1 MFHRPPRRARVQW
14 RVWMPWYEFSRLVG
28 EVQDHDEVLRG
39 GLTASAILVAAT
51 LALAVALPTLA
62 LPLVVAGGL
71 GAVGLLLG
79 AHPDGARLVAELR
92 AVGLPGPRTLLRIG
106 ASLAVDEARSLWD
119 GRPAL
124 NAPGGASRPLLL
136 AGPGAGDAAS
146 EIATDDASE
155 MAMIEEGQTDGDN
168 SMGG

>member
-14 RVWMPWYEFSRLVG
+14 RVWMPWYEFSRIVG
-28 EVQDHDEVLRG
+28 ELQDHDAVLHG
-39 GLTASAILVAAT
+39 GFTAAAILVAGT
-51 LALAVALPTLA
+51 LAGAFALPALA
-62 LPLVVAGGL
+62 LPLIIGGGL
-71 GAVGLLLG
+71 TTAGMLLG

-92 AVGLPGPRTLLRIG
+92 AVGLPAPRTLLRIG
-106 ASLAVDEARSLWD
+106 VHMGAEDARSLWD

-136 AGPGAGDAAS
+136 AGPGAGNTSGAAS
-146 EIATDDASE
+146 EIATC
-155 MAMIEEGQTDGDN
+155 EERETDGDN

>member
-28 EVQDHDEVLRG
+28 EVQDHDEGLHG
-39 GLTASAILVAAT
+39 GFTAAAILVAGT
-51 LALAVALPTLA
+51 LAGAFALPALA
-62 LPLVVAGGL
+62 LPLIVGGGL
-71 GAVGLLLG
+71 TTVGMLVC

-106 ASLAVDEARSLWD
+106 VRMGAEDARALWD

-124 NAPGGASRPLLL
+124 DAPDGGAPPLLL
-136 AGPGAGDAAS
+136 AGPGAGNTSDAAS
-146 EIATDDASE
+146 KMATC
-155 MAMIEEGQTDGDN
+155 EEGETDGDN